1 MFKTGRETKFH
12 RSGPFYPWVS
22 SSPWNNAPV
31 FTYECYR
38 IGQKLSERVESFH
51 FTHAINSFRVMI
63 NGEMRTGPV
72 KQHLRPDFGGIMVLP
87 VSLANIS
94 QGVNLL

>member
-1 MFKTGRETKFH
+1 MLKTGRETKFH
-12 RSGPFYPWVS
+12 RSGPFHPWVS
-22 SSPWNNAPV
+22 SSPPWHNAPV
-31 FTYECYR
+31 FTYEYYR

-63 NGEMRTGPV
+63 NGEMGTESV

-87 VSLANIS
+87 VGLA
-94 QGVNLL
+94 